1 MCLRPNSHITLKN
14 MYVLGKISLHEIS
27 PKKIK
32 KISSGASGVSVID
45 MIQVQGLLP
54 DRYEAQVSGWV
65 PQTAID
71 ILVRIRRL
79 HHQWPFRWM
88 WRILALQT
96 SRSFATNFLKGKWG
110 WKNSIPNSCAWHLRT
125 WITLHFTSKHQRSCL
140 HLFTK
145 WPNRCDLKCLSWE
158 TVNQM
163 HHWVSFVMNR
173 ITWYWFAV
181 SIWAGVDPLELYMG
195 KKPMIHHQW
204 KETTSMTYAS
214 PWEYQLWPDYFRLSP
229 IPGNNGNWK
238 SGLSGT
244 LHIPQRTQMWRW
256 HLAS

>member
-14 MYVLGKISLHEIS
+14 MYVLGKISRHEIS

-32 KISSGASGVSVID
+32 QISSGASGVSVID

-65 PQTAID
+65 PKTAID

-145 WPNRCDLKCLSWE
+145 WPNRCDLKCLSWWIASPGIDLPFPSE
-158 TVNQM
+158 QGST
-163 HHWVSFVMNR
+163 HWNCTWARNR
-173 ITWYWFAV
+173 WFIT
-181 SIWAGVDPLELYMG
+181 SG
-195 KKPMIHHQW
+195 KKQH
-204 KETTSMTYAS
+204 
-214 PWEYQLWPDYFRLSP
+214 LWP
-229 IPGNNGNWK
+229 
-238 SGLSGT
+238 
-244 LHIPQRTQMWRW
+244 TQVLESTSCDLTIFAWVQFQVTT
-256 HLAS
+256 ATEKVD